1 MINDIPQFCIETFV
15 NKFKTYPSLC
25 LVEPP
30 YTPDNFIEKSMK
42 RYYTIWEVK
51 KVLGSGEVIYS
62 DVLLEYD
69 PTGILFYIKD
79 NSTIFILSKN
89 DKSNIVDFT
98 IHNLK
103 KNK

>member
-15 NKFKTYPSLC
+15 RKYKTYPSIC

-30 YTPDNFIEKSMK
+30 YKPEDFIEKAINK
-42 RYYTIWEVK
+42 YHKLWEVK
-51 KVLGSGEVIYS
+51 KVDS
-62 DVLLEYD
+62 DGNITYNDILLEYD
-69 PTGILFYIKD
+69 ATGILFYIKHG
-79 NSTIFILSKN
+79 NTIFILSGN

-103 KNK
+103 KTN